1 MCNNNRTCLKLCYLL
16 DDVICK
22 LQSLSLQHGGE
33 VLEQDGKV
41 LVAVTERDEDGH
53 LHRKQEREEWIVRH
67 THTACISSCASNTEG
82 AGQTDQK

>member
-53 LHRKQEREEWIVRH
+53 LHRKQERGVDSQTH
-67 THTACISSCASNTEG
+67 THSMYKLLCI
-82 AGQTDQK
+82 